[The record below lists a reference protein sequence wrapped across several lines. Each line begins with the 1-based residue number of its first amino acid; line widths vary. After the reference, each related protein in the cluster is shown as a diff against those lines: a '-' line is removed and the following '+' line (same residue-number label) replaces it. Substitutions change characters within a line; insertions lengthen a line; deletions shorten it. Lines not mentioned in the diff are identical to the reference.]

1 MLSEQTVKSKSPE
14 SKIANMGAMQSS
26 AKAHGAAPSRDL
38 SRDLRSLGPSLWLV
52 STDDREGGEPHNR
65 SPAPIPTERED
76 LPYKVEIWNE
86 AGAAVEQ
93 IVAVTANAS
102 IGYAAYYA
110 ATREFPDRHI
120 TLRHRNAVV
129 ARWSGPKH

>member
-1 MLSEQTVKSKSPE
+1 MR
-14 SKIANMGAMQSS
+14 
-26 AKAHGAAPSRDL
+26 AHHL
-38 SRDLRSLGPSLWLV
+38 SRSLPVPPPGGGDFLHLGPPG
-52 STDDREGGEPHNR
+52 DREDGIPR
-65 SPAPIPTERED
+65 SAPPRPVPVDRED

-86 AGAAVEQ
+86 TGASVEQ

-110 ATREFPDRHI
+110 ATREYPDRHI
-120 TLRHRNAVV
+120 TLRHKNSVV